1 MRRTPVFAL
10 AAALT
15 AISVGAAAQ
24 DNVLKGKAAMGGWE
38 QDKPGLERHLTLQD
52 QPPIGKDV
60 KNFSE
65 KASMPE
71 GAKPRFRPVSPSR
84 W

>member
-24 DNVLKGKAAMGGWE
+24 DNVLKGKAAMGGWQ
-38 QDKPGLERHLTLQD
+38 QDKPGVKRHAH
-52 QPPIGKDV
+52 
-60 KNFSE
+60 
-65 KASMPE
+65 AS
-71 GAKPRFRPVSPSR
+71 RTSRPSAR
-84 W
+84 T